1 MNDEVCKPRWY
12 VRYGIECYTVIR
24 VLTHNLFPMEV
35 IHMSNH
41 VKYCFRW
48 LEKNKESKI
57 QEQDLDKANETW
69 TQFYAEAKGR
79 FEADKV
85 TLKEMMID
93 KQLDEL
99 HDED

>member
-12 VRYGIECYTVIR
+12 VRYGIECYTVIK

-48 LEKNKESKI
+48 LEKNKDAKI
-57 QEQDLDKANETW
+57 QKQDLDKANETW
-69 TQFYAEAKGR
+69 TQFYAEAKNR
-79 FEADKV
+79 FKIDKV
-85 TLKEMMID
+85 TIEEIMID